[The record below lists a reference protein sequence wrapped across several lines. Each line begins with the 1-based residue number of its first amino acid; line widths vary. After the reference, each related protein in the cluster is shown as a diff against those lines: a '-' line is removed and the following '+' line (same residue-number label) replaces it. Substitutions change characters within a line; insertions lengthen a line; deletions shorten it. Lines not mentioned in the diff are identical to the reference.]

1 MSVEP
6 PQKKIKLEL
15 SDPAEPLTQNDVI
28 SFQKEALFRCLHQH
42 RVNFQSLK
50 VQYDACEKDH
60 LELVSVISSA
70 MGCMFSIVKLM
81 EASDLYSEEDKKLC
95 KEMLIDEDD
104 INVFVKYKTQFINL
118 ISKAVSGNNG
128 STSNAD
134 LGVNVERLLNKLS
147 EMEASKTEL
156 FLKNKTL
163 QSELTSL
170 KKYYEILI
178 KKYDREDS
186 ATVSRVFNKD
196 TLKLEEE
203 KENSDSNE
211 FLNDNR
217 KDKIKVQEDE
227 PSTNALKKD
236 DSAVDL
242 KNEKESPLESNQEEE
257 DKEKQNL
264 KYELKISDLE
274 AQIQKLQSTITEL
287 EKFKNANEEKLL
299 NLNAQLSNITSN
311 NTIPENGNVEDR
323 DTLLNK
329 IQYLTQEN
337 RELAETNEA
346 FLNKFQKLSS
356 EQEIFNNKVKSQFK
370 ETHENLL
377 KNNQILEK
385 DLVRIRTAR
394 DDLLSKIAILEKETT
409 KSKMIKDL
417 QTANE
422 ILTEQ
427 WNRVEERSKSITT
440 ATSSE
445 SLLKEIQD
453 MEKGFKELSSL
464 VNKKYSE
471 YLNHESVISKLSVE
485 KTKADQKYFA
495 AMRSKDSILI
505 ENKNLLKKFNKT
517 NELILQYKDTEKLLL
532 QKLENI
538 NTQLIFSQN
547 NEKRLISSNKSTS
560 SKIINLNSEL
570 NNVKKSNY
578 RLQEEKLQQTNE
590 ATKVNSI
597 LNNLEIEKK
606 NLQIENSNLEK
617 KFNKLKESIFNK
629 NKDSK
634 LQNNYTGMESNESLV
649 EELENFRTLVYCSLC
664 SKNWKNMA
672 IKTCGHVFCEE
683 CCKERLAARMRKCP
697 TCNNPFS
704 ANDLL
709 LVHL

>member
-1 MSVEP
+1 MC
-6 PQKKIKLEL
+6 I
-15 SDPAEPLTQNDVI
+15 
-28 SFQKEALFRCLHQH
+28 R
-42 RVNFQSLK
+42 
-50 VQYDACEKDH
+50 
-60 LELVSVISSA
+60 
-70 MGCMFSIVKLM
+70 
-81 EASDLYSEEDKKLC
+81 
-95 KEMLIDEDD
+95 
-104 INVFVKYKTQFINL
+104 
-118 ISKAVSGNNG
+118 
-128 STSNAD
+128 
-134 LGVNVERLLNKLS
+134 
-147 EMEASKTEL
+147 
-156 FLKNKTL
+156 
-163 QSELTSL
+163 
-170 KKYYEILI
+170 
-178 KKYDREDS
+178 DRDS